1 MWWPECQLFL
11 SSWSMQ
17 KAGIISDLFVAAEQ
31 GLESALPL
39 DASSCLIRKCSEE
52 SASSLTVI
60 LPCLGKKKKRLELHF
75 YFSREWLKET

>member
-17 KAGIISDLFVAAEQ
+17 NTGIISDLFVAAEQ
-31 GLESALPL
+31 ELESALPL

-52 SASSLTVI
+52 SPSSLTVI
-60 LPCLGKKKKRLELHF
+60 PPSLKKKTRATLLLSKRVAQR
-75 YFSREWLKET
+75 SPKN